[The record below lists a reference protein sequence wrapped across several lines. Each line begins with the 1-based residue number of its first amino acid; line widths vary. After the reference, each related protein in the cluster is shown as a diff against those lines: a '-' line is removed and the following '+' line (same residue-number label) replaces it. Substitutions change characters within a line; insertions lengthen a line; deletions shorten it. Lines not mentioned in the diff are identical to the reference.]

1 VVIAYS
7 IGAAAVELPLPHAWR
22 VRGEDRLID
31 DLRAQ
36 ATVCSAEFA
45 YA

>member
-1 VVIAYS
+1 
-7 IGAAAVELPLPHAWR
+7 

-31 DLRAQ
+31 DLRSQ
-36 ATVCSAEFA
+36 STVCSAEFA